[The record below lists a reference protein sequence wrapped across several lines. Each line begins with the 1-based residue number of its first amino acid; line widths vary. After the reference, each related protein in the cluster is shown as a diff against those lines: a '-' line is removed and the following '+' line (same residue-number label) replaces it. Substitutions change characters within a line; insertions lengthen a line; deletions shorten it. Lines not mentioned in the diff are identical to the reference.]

1 MTLDPDY
8 QLFANVVDYGS
19 LSAAGRAL
27 GISPAMVSKRLARLE
42 QRLGVRL
49 IHRTTRRLSLTPAG
63 AMFNQDIQAILEA
76 VKQAED
82 RVTGIAREPSGP
94 LRVSAPTSF
103 GRLHVAPR
111 LPAFLA
117 RFPRVELALNLSDAY
132 VDLVAAQIDVA
143 VRISG
148 AIPAHV
154 EAHRIATSQRVLTA
168 SPAYIDQHGSPQ
180 RIGDLTEHRLLAA
193 DGQLP
198 WTLVSQRQTRIVN
211 GRSHMSTDSSEV
223 VRELAI
229 AGVGIALRSMWDVSN
244 ELRDKRLV
252 RLLPQWSGP
261 RDLGI
266 FCVHRQTSVRSPA
279 IDAFVAFMSA
289 AFDHG
294 AWDEIN

>member
-8 QLFANVVDYGS
+8 QLFANVVDFGS

-49 IHRTTRRLSLTPAG
+49 IHRTTRRLALTPAG
-63 AMFNQDIQAILEA
+63 AMFNQDIGAVLEA

-117 RFPRVELALNLSDAY
+117 RFPRVDLALNLSDAY

-143 VRISG
+143 VRIS
-148 AIPAHV
+148 ATMPPLV
-154 EAHRIATSQRVLTA
+154 EAHRIATSQRILTA
-168 SPAYIDQHGSPQ
+168 SPTYIAQHGSPQ
-180 RIGDLTEHRLLAA
+180 RIGDLAGHRLLAA

-211 GRSHMSTDSSEV
+211 GRSYVSTNSSEV

-244 ELRDKRLV
+244 ELRDKRLI
-252 RLLPQWSGP
+252 RLLPEWSGP
-261 RDLGI
+261 RDLGV
-266 FCVHRQTSVRSPA
+266 FCIHLRTAVRSPA
-279 IDAFVAFMSA
+279 IDAFVAFLSSA
-289 AFDHG
+289 FNHA
-294 AWDEIN
+294 AWDEIP